1 MDDEE
6 KVSSRHK
13 LIAGLLPPEPFR
25 CKGKATETS
34 TVKGGFFPLR
44 ERSRSG
50 SLPEAERRRRE
61 AAACFCG

>member
-1 MDDEE
+1 MMKKKCRQDT
-6 KVSSRHK
+6 K

-50 SLPEAERRRRE
+50 SLPEAEGRRRE